1 MTSGHEAKT
10 VALPSLDQTLEELAR
25 VEARYPD
32 EVRQRETRKALEA
45 NERFARDRAR
55 VETYLRYLGEKD
67 MFIPIYGLGNTP
79 NGLPVALPRYLIELM
94 DASARVLYALMRK
107 ELRER
112 GPQRLIDRMPAGWL
126 SAEMAERL
134 HGYYLTT
141 EPDMAFDVLVFGR
154 KSWRGMSFEEFKAS
168 GDILDARLLE
178 AQSVDTY
185 WGWVREFVRGAR
197 LAGLT
202 GGCTFTMARDAQG
215 RLHTDESLD
224 REVLDTYRWPLG
236 AETQSVLILEIEP
249 PKQATKQNLWFIAD
263 AMCGGD
269 RARRPAILDAA
280 DLEIRN
286 GRLYGKVDGVERE
299 IKKVNSRI
307 VDADLQAYIRAR
319 KAAGEEHVV
328 ERLRQVYQL
337 PHVWPDLSKHLM
349 GFYLIDKSS
358 LTGLSL
364 LGSVRLT
371 PRTELVTPQ
380 HVERWRKNPAEL
392 KKIAIK
398 PLHGMSAKGVYVGPT
413 LEQVEQTTAQEP
425 MLAQEIIWATP
436 ILPNVMPDIQDPDVQ
451 AGICS
456 EARLVLQ
463 AGTPAV
469 PLEPH
474 RARMVAGLTRNHFQS
489 RDPERKIKNDPR
501 GRGWY
506 SNMGAILAVKG
517 ELGIQE
523 RDDAGIG
530 MAPIYWL
537 D

>member
-1 MTSGHEAKT
+1 MSTHDT
-10 VALPSLDQTLEELAR
+10 RTTTLPSLDQTLEQLAA

-32 EVRQRETRKALEA
+32 EERLRATRKAVAA
-45 NERFARDRAR
+45 NERFARDRAK
-55 VETYLRYLGEKD
+55 VDAYFKYLGTKE

-79 NGLPVALPRYLIELM
+79 NGLPVALPRYLVEQM
-94 DASARVLYALMRK
+94 EATARVLYALMRK
-107 ELRER
+107 GLREH
-112 GPQRLIDRMPAGWL
+112 GPQQLLERMPKGWL
-126 SAEMAERL
+126 SEEMAERL
-134 HGYYLTT
+134 HGYYLTN
-141 EPDMAFDVLVFGR
+141 EPDLSFDVLVFGR
-154 KSWRGMSFEEFKAS
+154 KSWRGMTFDEFKNS
-168 GDILDARLLE
+168 DDILDARLLE

-185 WGWVREFVRGAR
+185 WGWVREFVRGSR

-202 GGCTFTMARDAQG
+202 DGCTFTLARDAQG

-224 REVLDTYRWPLG
+224 AEVLETFRWPCS
-236 AETQSVLILEIEP
+236 ADPESVLILEIEP

-263 AMCGGD
+263 AMSRGD
-269 RARRPAILDAA
+269 RSHRPAILDSA
-280 DLEIRN
+280 DLQLRG
-286 GRLYGKVDGVERE
+286 GRLYAKVDGVERE

-307 VDADLQAYIRAR
+307 VDADLQSYIKAR
-319 KAAGEEHVV
+319 QAAGLGDEV

-337 PHVWPDLSKHLM
+337 PHVWPDLAKHLM

-358 LTGLSL
+358 LTGLSM
-364 LGSVRLT
+364 LGSVKLT
-371 PRTELVTPQ
+371 PRTELVTPE
-380 HVERWRKNPAEL
+380 HVVRWRKNPAEL

-413 LEQVEQTTAQEP
+413 MEQVEQTTAQEP

-436 ILPNVMPDIQDPDVQ
+436 ILPNVMPDVQDPDVQ

-463 AGTPAV
+463 AGLPCV
-469 PLEPH
+469 KHEPH
-474 RARMVAGLTRNHFQS
+474 RSRMVAALTRNHFQS
-489 RDPERKIKNDPR
+489 RDPERKIKNDPK

-517 ELGIQE
+517 ELGIKE

-530 MAPIYWL
+530 MGPIYWL

>member
-1 MTSGHEAKT
+1 MTQEAKT
-10 VALPSLDQTLEELAR
+10 VTLPSLDETLERLSQ

-32 EVRQRETRKALEA
+32 ELRQRETRKALAA
-45 NERFARDRAR
+45 NERFARDRQR
-55 VETYLRYLGEKD
+55 VEAYLKYLGEKE

-79 NGLPVALPRYLIELM
+79 NGLPVALPRYLVEQM
-94 DASARVLYALMRK
+94 DATARVLYALMRK
-107 ELRER
+107 ELREG
-112 GPQRLIDRMPAGWL
+112 GPQLLLDRMPKDWL
-126 SAEMAERL
+126 TAEMAERL

-141 EPDMAFDVLVFGR
+141 EPDLSFDVLVFGR
-154 KSWRGMSFEEFKAS
+154 KSWRGMTFEEFKATD
-168 GDILDARLLE
+168 DILDARLLE
-178 AQSVDTY
+178 SQSVDTY

-197 LAGLT
+197 LAGLDA
-202 GGCTFTMARDAQG
+202 GCTYTLARDAQG
-215 RLHTDESLD
+215 RPHSDASLD
-224 REVLDTYRWPLG
+224 EEVLETFRWPQT
-236 AETQSVLILEIEP
+236 ADPESVLILELEP

-263 AMCGGD
+263 AMSRGD
-269 RARRPAILDAA
+269 RKHRPAILDAA
-280 DLEIRN
+280 DLEIRG

-299 IKKVNSRI
+299 LKKVNSRI
-307 VDADLQAYIRAR
+307 VDADLQSYIKRRRAEGLE
-319 KAAGEEHVV
+319 AEV

-337 PHVWPDLSKHLM
+337 AHVWPDLSKHLM

-364 LGSVRLT
+364 LGVPLA

-380 HVERWRKNPAEL
+380 HVARWRRDPAEL

-398 PLHGMSAKGVYVGPT
+398 PLHGMSAKGVYVEPT
-413 LEQVEQTTAQEP
+413 MEQVEQTTAQEP
-425 MLAQEIIWATP
+425 MLVQEIIWATP
-436 ILPNVMPDIQDPDVQ
+436 LLPNVMPDVKDPDVQ

-463 AGTPAV
+463 AGCPAV
-469 PLEPH
+469 KHEPH
-474 RARMVAGLTRNHFQS
+474 RARMVAALTRNHFQS
-489 RDPERKIKNDPR
+489 RDPGRKIKDDPR

-517 ELGIQE
+517 ELGITE

-530 MAPIYWL
+530 MGPIYWL